1 MDPASLVT
9 VTLVLG
15 SGPSG
20 DYAAV
25 QYQVAPEWH
34 IYWENSGDTGMPT
47 TVQLDA
53 PEGVT
58 LGEPVWSVPHALER
72 PGDLIDYAYEDRALL
87 LFPVTG
93 DASALEGSTRY
104 LVCRAD
110 TCIAGK
116 QALTVAE
123 QGSAEGWLELLPAPM
138 PADRVARSKRKV
150 EIAVPGATAVQAFP
164 DLALAESAK
173 PPELRDGHVIV
184 SVDPD
189 VHGTLLLR
197 VTVDGQQELWQVEL

>member
-15 SGPSG
+15 TGPSG

-47 TVQLDA
+47 TVDLDA

-72 PGDLIDYAYEDRALL
+72 PGALIDYAYEDRALWMV
-87 LFPVTG
+87 PVTG
-93 DASALEGSTRY
+93 DASELTGSTRY
-104 LVCRAD
+104 LVCKAD
-110 TCIAGK
+110 SCIAGK

-123 QGSAEGWLELLPAPM
+123 QGSAQGWLELLPVPM
-138 PADRVARSKRKV
+138 PADRVERSKRSV
-150 EIAVPGATAVQAFP
+150 AISVPGATAVQAFP
-164 DLALAESAK
+164 DLVLAESSK
-173 PPELRDGHVIV
+173 PAELRDGRVILPL
-184 SVDPD
+184 DPQA
-189 VHGTLLLR
+189 HGTLLLR
-197 VTVDGQQELWQVEL
+197 VTVDGRDELWQVEL